1 MLEDGW
7 HHLRSMVLQ
16 VIVQRWR
23 AAELCGRSGRFTTRG
38 AVHQGPRVKL
48 GGSAPPQG
56 RRRRAVGRRPRA
68 PPPQPVAAPAPEPE
82 EELEEEQAQQG
93 EAELQAEHEAEQLDE
108 HEAEQLDEQEQ
119 RQDEQEAEA
128 GGSSSTATSG
138 VYQRGAARLPDRPI
152 PEALRPVIR
161 PVGQKYVTFIFFA
174 TTYDRITM
182 ETNSFFLIT
191 YAGLGRSW
199 SQVLT
204 KGCPMASWVFSAGNT
219 SQAWLPTPERESRP
233 TRTSTTSA
241 PLMRR
246 TRRATRTTAWR
257 SGL

>member
-1 MLEDGW
+1 MIQLIRSYCLCLVGDCAKMAGHRALW
-7 HHLRSMVLQ
+7 QLRSLYDTGSGTP
-16 VIVQRWR
+16 
-23 AAELCGRSGRFTTRG
+23 APSGEAE
-38 AVHQGPRVKL
+38 
-48 GGSAPPQG
+48 GSAPPQG
-56 RRRRAVGRRPRA
+56 RRRRRAAGRRPRA

-82 EELEEEQAQQG
+82 EELEEEQVDEQAQQG
-93 EAELQAEHEAEQLDE
+93 EAEHEAEQLDE

-219 SQAWLPTPERESRP
+219 SQAWLPTSERESWP

-257 SGL
+257 SRL

>member
-1 MLEDGW
+1 MGYSALGVFMGSF
-7 HHLRSMVLQ
+7 HAPCARQLYSSIGCR
-16 VIVQRWR
+16 R
-23 AAELCGRSGRFTTRG
+23 AANIPRSTNIDN
-38 AVHQGPRVKL
+38 
-48 GGSAPPQG
+48 SS
-56 RRRRAVGRRPRA
+56 
-68 PPPQPVAAPAPEPE
+68 
-82 EELEEEQAQQG
+82 
-93 EAELQAEHEAEQLDE
+93 LDE

-191 YAGLGRSW
+191 YAGLERSW

-219 SQAWLPTPERESRP
+219 S
-233 TRTSTTSA
+233 
-241 PLMRR
+241 
-246 TRRATRTTAWR
+246 
-257 SGL
+257 

>member
-1 MLEDGW
+1 MAGHRALW
-7 HHLRSMVLQ
+7 QLRSLYDTGSGTP
-16 VIVQRWR
+16 
-23 AAELCGRSGRFTTRG
+23 APSGEAE
-38 AVHQGPRVKL
+38 
-48 GGSAPPQG
+48 GSAPPQG
-56 RRRRAVGRRPRA
+56 RRRRRAAGRRPRA

-82 EELEEEQAQQG
+82 EELEEEQVDEQAQQG
-93 EAELQAEHEAEQLDE
+93 EAELQAEQLDE

-219 SQAWLPTPERESRP
+219 SQAWLPTSERESRP

-241 PLMRR
+241 PLMQR

>member
-1 MLEDGW
+1 MD
-7 HHLRSMVLQ
+7 
-16 VIVQRWR
+16 
-23 AAELCGRSGRFTTRG
+23 
-38 AVHQGPRVKL
+38 
-48 GGSAPPQG
+48 
-56 RRRRAVGRRPRA
+56 
-68 PPPQPVAAPAPEPE
+68 
-82 EELEEEQAQQG
+82 EQAQQG

-191 YAGLGRSW
+191 YAGLGRS
-199 SQVLT
+199 
-204 KGCPMASWVFSAGNT
+204 
-219 SQAWLPTPERESRP
+219 
-233 TRTSTTSA
+233 
-241 PLMRR
+241 
-246 TRRATRTTAWR
+246 R
-257 SGL
+257 S